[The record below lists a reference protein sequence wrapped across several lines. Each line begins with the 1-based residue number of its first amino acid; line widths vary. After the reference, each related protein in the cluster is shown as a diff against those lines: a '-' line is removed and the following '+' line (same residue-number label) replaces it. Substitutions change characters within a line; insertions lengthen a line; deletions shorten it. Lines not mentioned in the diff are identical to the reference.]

1 MLCQARAEGLEG
13 VVSRVQQFEQIRRDH
28 AREEFSVRELARRHG
43 VHRRAVRQALDSA
56 VPPAKRVPESR
67 PAPKLGPYRAIIDG
81 WLEADRSAPRKQRH
95 TARRVWQRLVAEHG
109 AVVSERQVSRYVREK
124 RRELGDVGGVF
135 VPLVADAGV
144 EGEVDWGQAT
154 VILRGEE
161 TVVHLFEMRACFSGA
176 GFVMAFLD
184 ETQQAF
190 LEGHVRALEWH
201 GGVFDVIRYDNLK
214 SAVSRVLKGRR
225 RVESDR
231 FVALRSH
238 YRFESS
244 FCLPGIKGAH
254 EKGGV
259 EQEIGRFRRRHLVPV
274 PKVDS
279 IEQLNEL
286 LDQCCFKD
294 LDRTITG
301 QSETVGQRRDRE
313 RLLLGTLPAEP
324 FPTWEEATP
333 RVDAKALATV
343 RTNRYS
349 VPARLAG
356 LKVRARIGASEI
368 AFWHDGTQVAVHERL
383 HGAHQISA
391 QLDHYLDLL
400 ARKPGA
406 LARSLALRQQ
416 RDRGDWPEC
425 FDQLWTGIQ
434 ERCGAQEA
442 ARQMVEVLILLRE
455 HDPEKVKRA
464 VAGALAAGA
473 FDGRAVRLLLDR
485 GTRPQPAAVQID
497 ERLSGIG
504 SPPPTD
510 SDLSDYDQL
519 RGVGEQGR

>member
-1 MLCQARAEGLEG
+1 MLCKARAEGLEG

-28 AREEFSVRELARRHG
+28 AREGLSVRELARRHG
-43 VHRRAVRQALDSA
+43 VHRRAVRQALVSA
-56 VPPAKRVPESR
+56 VPPLKRVPESR

-154 VILRGEE
+154 VILRGVE

-274 PKVDS
+274 PSVDS
-279 IEQLNEL
+279 IEQLNDL
-286 LDQCCFKD
+286 LEQCCFRD
-294 LDRTITG
+294 LGRTITG
-301 QSETVGQRRDRE
+301 HSETVGQRRDRE

-333 RVDAKALATV
+333 RVDGKALVTV

-356 LKVRARIGASEI
+356 LKVRARISASEI
-368 AFWHDGTQVAVHERL
+368 AFWHDGKQVAVHERL

-425 FDQLWTGIQ
+425 FDRLWTGIQ

-510 SDLSDYDQL
+510 LSGYDQL